1 MLVSL
6 CKNCSATTG
15 YDVSK
20 TTGSGRGTTVLTK
33 PQIDAITAGKAY
45 VNVVTPVNPKGE
57 IRGQIRLS
65 G

>member
-1 MLVSL
+1 
-6 CKNCSATTG
+6 
-15 YDVSK
+15 VSK